1 MLDAL
6 KRRLLP
12 EWNKGALRSSDW
24 AGKIVADLKP
34 AALLDIGCGDGAKL
48 FSYLKYKPEK
58 FCGVEA
64 SPAQKAEAEK
74 RGIIVSA
81 YDLNGK
87 WPYPDQSFDVVH
99 CAYLIE
105 HLHNTR
111 LFAMETFR
119 VLKPGGTAV
128 ITSENLC
135 SFLNLGAMILGYT
148 PFTIANC
155 CGWNVGNPFGLYAD
169 KEGTQ
174 WVPID
179 DPTFSGVTGHVRAL
193 SVPQGKEIFDRV
205 GFVTE
210 SLSIGLLPLT
220 DGISQALEGM
230 FPRRGHF
237 LMIKAVKPK

>member
-12 EWNKGALRSSDW
+12 EWEKGACRSDDW
-24 AGKIVADLKP
+24 AGKIIADLKP
-34 AALLDIGCGDGAKL
+34 DALLDIGCGNGQKL
-48 FSYLKYKPEK
+48 FGYLRNKPGK

-64 SPAQKAEAEK
+64 SPAPKAAAEK
-74 RGIIVSA
+74 LGIDVVA

-87 WPYPDQSFDVVH
+87 WPYPDQSFDVIH
-99 CAYLIE
+99 CGYVIE

-111 LFAMETFR
+111 LFAMEAFR

-128 ITSENLC
+128 VTTENLC
-135 SFLNLGAMILGYT
+135 SFLNLGAMMLGYT

-155 CGWNVGNPFGLYAD
+155 CGWNVGNPYGLHPD
-169 KEGTQ
+169 KDSPMY
-174 WVPID
+174 VPMD
-179 DPTFSGVTGHVRAL
+179 NPAFSGVTGHVRAL
-193 SVPQGKEIFDRV
+193 SVPQAKEIFDRV

-210 SLSIGLLPLT
+210 STSIGLLPLP
-220 DGISQALEGM
+220 DRVSEAFEGM
-230 FPRRGHF
+230 FPWRGHF